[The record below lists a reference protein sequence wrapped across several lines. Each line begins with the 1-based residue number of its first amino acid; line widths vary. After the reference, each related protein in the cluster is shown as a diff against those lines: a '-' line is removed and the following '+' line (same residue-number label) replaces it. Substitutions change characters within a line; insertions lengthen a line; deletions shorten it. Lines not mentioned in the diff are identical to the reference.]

1 MPLKQMAQN
10 CEIHSEL
17 VLNLLDELLAELPR
31 ISCSLAEELNLQY
44 CNAPRLSREALR
56 RSGQK
61 MKES

>member
-31 ISCSLAEELNLQY
+31 ISRSLAEELNLQY
-44 CNAPRLSREALR
+44 PSQIYEKNL
-56 RSGQK
+56 QNH
-61 MKES
+61 